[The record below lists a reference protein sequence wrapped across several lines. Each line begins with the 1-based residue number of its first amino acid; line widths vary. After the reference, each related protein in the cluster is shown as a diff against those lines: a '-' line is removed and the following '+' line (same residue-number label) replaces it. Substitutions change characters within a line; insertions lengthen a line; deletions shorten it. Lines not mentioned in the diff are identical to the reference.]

1 VRLRRQDA
9 DGTLSAAF
17 TLIELL
23 VVIAIIAIL
32 AGLLLPALGRARQQA
47 EAIVCLGNLK
57 QLSLAWHLYAADNQD
72 WLSPSETRAG
82 DPGLPRW
89 VDGNMHP
96 LMGGLLEA
104 TNAALMLASGP
115 GHLGPYVPAA
125 GSFHCPGDRSRM
137 DRLSVGPGPR
147 RVRSYSMN
155 NFIVFG
161 GSGVSYVPGG
171 GSVYDPL
178 AFARLG
184 DFRAKGPS
192 DIYLF
197 VDSHERTITHGVF
210 LVQVE
215 GRPVDQGWQ
224 TFWPAG
230 RHGRRCPLTY
240 ADGHGEIRKWK
251 DARTAPPTRT
261 RAELDAALEV
271 PQGDNADFRWFWERV
286 WDPARMAR

>member
-23 VVIAIIAIL
+23 VVIAIIEIL
-32 AGLLLPALGRARQQA
+32 AGLLLPSLGRARQQA
-47 EAIVCLGNLK
+47 EAVVCLGNLK
-57 QLSLAWHLYAADNQD
+57 QLSLAWHLYAADSRD
-72 WLSPSETRAG
+72 WLSPSETQTG
-82 DPGLPRW
+82 IPGLPRW

-96 LMGGLLEA
+96 VMGGLRES
-104 TNAALMLASGP
+104 TNAALMLAPGP

-125 GSFHCPGDRSRM
+125 GVFHCPGDRSRASM
-137 DRLSVGPGPR
+137 LPTGPGPL

-161 GSGVSYVPGG
+161 GSGVNVSDQ
-171 GSVYDPL
+171 SVTGYDPL
-178 AFARLG
+178 AFVRLG
-184 DFRAKGPS
+184 DFRAKGPA

-197 VDSHERTITHGVF
+197 VDSCERTITHGMF
-210 LVQVE
+210 LVQVD
-215 GRPVDQGWQ
+215 GRPVEQGWQ
-224 TFWPAG
+224 TFQPAG

-251 DARTAPPTRT
+251 DRRTGPLVRSLADLSP
-261 RAELDAALEV
+261 ADDGS
-271 PQGDNADFRWFWERV
+271 GDNVDFRWFWERV
-286 WDPARMAR
+286 WDPARRAQ